1 MLQSPA
7 ALGRATAL
15 VVSVTT
21 GVLYLILA
29 FRLRSS
35 GAAPE
40 PVIVLA
46 AIGLLTIAAGTAAP
60 YLSVYHMYLALFF
73 VFVPPALYIL
83 LMSNVFQFVA
93 LGTAGY
99 LLACILVHIDESR
112 ADAEETAEA
121 PSSGRSSLR

>member
-1 MLQSPA
+1 MRQSLIG
-7 ALGRATAL
+7 LGRTTAL
-15 VVSVTT
+15 LVSVTT
-21 GVLYLILA
+21 GAVYLMLA
-29 FRLRSS
+29 LRLRSS

-40 PVIVLA
+40 PVIVFA
-46 AIGLLTIAAGTAAP
+46 AVALLTMGAGTAAP

-99 LLACILVHIDESR
+99 LLACIVVHIDESR
-112 ADAEETAEA
+112 ADAEKTAEA
-121 PSSGRSSLR
+121 PSSDRSS